1 MKYIGTIAFRTAAA
15 ALTVAVAL
23 SQPIAAQARGGGG
36 GGFHGGG
43 GGFHGGGFHGGGG
56 FHAGAFH
63 GGGFH
68 SGGFANAHFGGNHFG
83 HWHDRGF
90 GNWGWGDAWPLV
102 TDQGFYD
109 DGYTDG
115 DSLPTSS
122 SSAQYWY
129 YCQNPAGYYPYVTSC
144 TTAWQPVPAG

>member
-1 MKYIGTIAFRTAAA
+1 MKYIGTIAFRTATA

-36 GGFHGGG
+36 GFHGGG
-43 GGFHGGGFHGGGG
+43 GGFHGVGG

-68 SGGFANAHFGGNHFG
+68 SGGFAHAHFGGHFG
-83 HWHDRGF
+83 HWHGHEF
-90 GNWGWGDAWPLV
+90 GSWGWGDAWPLV
-102 TDQGFYD
+102 TYPGIYD
-109 DGYTDG
+109 DGGYAYD
-115 DSLPTSS
+115 DASPAS